1 MARKK
6 LPQAPEFLASED
18 NLSLLMVYI
27 NDKAD
32 HYIEPMR
39 MGTPRGEPV
48 GLSYQKYLTTCLTL
62 LNKPL
67 KSIARTARVSYGL
80 LRKWRTE
87 KTYMDAVQHHA
98 QEFIRSSVLP
108 ALRNDEKHRIDGDEE
123 DEDRWM
129 RADADD
135 PSVYSGVITSAILE
149 LVSSGSLSEKD
160 IALLRTFVL
169 RQLLATD
176 LSSRATHAERRRW
189 LDFVVQALLL
199 ILRPPAINSNDNA
212 RVALLLRKAQ
222 IMIRET

>member
-6 LPQAPEFLASED
+6 LLQTPEFLAVED
-18 NLSLLMVYI
+18 NLSLLMFYI

-32 HYIEPMR
+32 HYVEPMR
-39 MGTPRGEPV
+39 KGTPRGEPV

-87 KTYMDAVQHHA
+87 KSYIDAVQHHA
-98 QEFIRSSVLP
+98 QEFIRSSLLP
-108 ALRNDEKHRIDGDEE
+108 ALRNIEKHRIAGDAD
-123 DEDRWM
+123 DEDLWM
-129 RADADD
+129 REDAND

-149 LVSSGSLSEKD
+149 LVTSGVISEKD

-176 LSSRATHAERRRW
+176 LSSRATRAERRRW

-199 ILRPPAINSNDNA
+199 ILRPPAINPNDDA
-212 RVALLLRKAQ
+212 RVDSLLRKAQ
-222 IMIRET
+222 VVIRET